1 MPTSP
6 DNRFIVIQTTPE
18 IRVRAESAQIVV
30 TGASDPARV
39 VVLAASTVAG
49 PQGPAGEDTSVL
61 LSEHINADEPH
72 PVYDDG
78 PDLTI
83 LYENAKV

>member
-6 DNRFIVIQTTPE
+6 DRVVVIQTTPE
-18 IRVRAESAQIVV
+18 IRVRAESPQIVV
-30 TGASDPARV
+30 IGASDPARV

-49 PQGPAGEDTSVL
+49 PQGPAGVDTANL
-61 LSEHINADEPH
+61 MLEHVNAAEPH

-78 PDLTI
+78 PSLSLI
-83 LYENAKV
+83 YENAKV